1 MIAQTQKLPAGLYFV
16 ATPIGAAR
24 DITLH
29 ALDILA
35 SADVLVAED
44 TRSLRRLMGIHG
56 VPVDGRKVISHHDH
70 SGAQSQAGILA
81 LIEQGHSVAYAS
93 EAGTPLI
100 ADPGFELSRAAAAA
114 GHLVTAAPGACA
126 VINALTLAGLPTDR
140 FLFLGFLPNA
150 TQARR
155 SALAD
160 VADVSASLVFYESPK
175 RIAASLAAAADV
187 LGADRPAA
195 LCREMTKKF
204 EQVLRAPL
212 GELAAQVAHTPPKGE
227 IVVVIDRA
235 LAKTHTNES
244 IEVALQNA
252 MLTHSLKDASQLVAQ
267 AFGIPK
273 RRVYQLA
280 LELDAGKTDE

>member
-35 SADVLVAED
+35 SADILVAED
-44 TRSLRRLMGIHG
+44 TRSLRRLLSIHG
-56 VPVDGRKVISHHDH
+56 VSTEGRKIISHHDH
-70 SGAQSQAGILA
+70 SGAQSQDGILS
-81 LIEQGHSVAYAS
+81 LIGQGYCVAYAS

-114 GHLVTAAPGACA
+114 GYLVTSAPGACA
-126 VINALTLAGLPTDR
+126 AINALTLAGLPTDR
-140 FLFLGFLPNA
+140 FLFLGFLPN
-150 TQARR
+150 TDQARR
-155 SALAD
+155 TALAEISD
-160 VADVSASLVFYESPK
+160 VAASLVIYESPK
-175 RIAASLAAAADV
+175 RIAACLAAAADV
-187 LGADRPAA
+187 LGADRSAA

-212 GELAAQVAHTPPKGE
+212 GDLVKQIADIPLKGE
-227 IVVVIDRA
+227 IVLVIDRA
-235 LAKTHTNES
+235 APKIQTNET
-244 IEVALQNA
+244 IEAALQNA
-252 MLTHSLKDASQLVAQ
+252 MLTHSLKDASQIVAQ
-267 AFGIPK
+267 AFGVPK

-280 LELDAGKTDE
+280 LEMDVDQ